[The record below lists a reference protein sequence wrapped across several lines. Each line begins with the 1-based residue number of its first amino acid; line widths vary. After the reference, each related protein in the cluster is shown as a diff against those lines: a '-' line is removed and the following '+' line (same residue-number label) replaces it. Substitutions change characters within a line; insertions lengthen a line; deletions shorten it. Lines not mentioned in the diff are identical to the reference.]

1 MSIRE
6 MSGNLIDFSDD
17 TIAQLGTFVKL
28 TKPES
33 ACVANTIRTLD
44 NSRHRKTAANLE
56 SRSA

>member
-28 TKPES
+28 TKPEL

-44 NSRHRKTAANLE
+44 NSRHRKGAADL
-56 SRSA
+56 

>member
-33 ACVANTIRTLD
+33 ATIHTLD
-44 NSRHRKTAANLE
+44 TSRHRNIALPQ
-56 SRSA
+56 